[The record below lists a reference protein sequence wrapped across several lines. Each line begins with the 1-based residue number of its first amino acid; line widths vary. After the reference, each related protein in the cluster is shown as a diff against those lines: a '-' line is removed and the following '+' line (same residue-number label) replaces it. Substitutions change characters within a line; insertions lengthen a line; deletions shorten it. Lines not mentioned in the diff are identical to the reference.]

1 MRPLTPIYSL
11 HNRLRGLE
19 GRLRT
24 YLEDPRRFGPLHLTL
39 EHSGPTMTLL
49 TDIVCLCTDIEA
61 SGHVWRLLSWARIDI
76 GHPGYSR
83 TFQPFRGRSWVFWS
97 LPELSRPS

>member
-1 MRPLTPIYSL
+1 MSPLTPIYNL
-11 HNRLRGLE
+11 HNRPRGLE

-49 TDIVCLCTDIEA
+49 TVIVCLY
-61 SGHVWRLLSWARIDI
+61 RLMEIQIRI
-76 GHPGYSR
+76 Y
-83 TFQPFRGRSWVFWS
+83 F
-97 LPELSRPS
+97 